1 MDSPNKRRKVDK
13 DGIDFKTLLGMD
25 LGFFAKLGVSTMML
39 RAPSVP
45 NTKDSCLDIETTIDA
60 ANMFIDILFYWEK
73 LKPSE
78 YDDTGWPLA
87 ASIRPSGIYTKK
99 PSVLTVAP
107 SIASTL
113 KKIACKDGG
122 RMNMPLV
129 TMQPNVK
136 VKHLSEL
143 WESFFEVK
151 SDVDPNF
158 CHPQIPVSTAD
169 HENSQLYWGRKS
181 KATDVPIRSCQYG
194 CECAA
199 KMFVCNQGC
208 LGVYLTPA
216 EQDAFDS
223 SGTLPENALFCLL
236 CIRRDA
242 ETIYITNKSTLK
254 HPQTQVGRGLFCVPP
269 FRNLVDCPG
278 GYKNQAIIGADY
290 VNAAL
295 PASIVSLSNNM
306 EVLYDHRYQ
315 LWYVDQTSLI
325 FDGRKYLNGHAVV

>member
-1 MDSPNKRRKVDK
+1 MESPNKRRRTCSI
-13 DGIDFKTLLGMD
+13 GFQTLASIEDFFPKIAIA
-25 LGFFAKLGVSTMML
+25 AKLLETPCSEDVDCFVDG
-39 RAPSVP
+39 
-45 NTKDSCLDIETTIDA
+45 ETTVDA
-60 ANMFIDILFYWEK
+60 ANIFIDILFYWEK

-78 YDDTGWPLA
+78 YEDTGWPLA
-87 ASIRPSGIYTKK
+87 ASIRPSGSHTKK
-99 PSVLTVAP
+99 SSVLTVAP

-122 RMNMPLV
+122 RLNMPLV
-129 TMQPNVK
+129 TMHANVK

-181 KATDVPIRSCQYG
+181 KKTGKPIKTCQYG

-199 KMFVCNQGC
+199 KTLICNQGC
-208 LGVYLTPA
+208 LGIYLTPA
-216 EQDAFDS
+216 EQDEFDAT
-223 SGTLPENALFCLL
+223 GNIPENALFCLL

-254 HPQTQVGRGLFCVPP
+254 YPQCQVGRGFFCVPP
-269 FRNLVDCPG
+269 FRNLVDVPG
-278 GYKNQAIIGADY
+278 GYKSQAIIGSNH

-295 PASIVSLSNNM
+295 PASIVSLSKNM
-306 EVLYDHRYQ
+306 EVVYDHRLQ
-315 LWYVDQTSLI
+315 LWHVDQSALI
-325 FDGRKYLNGHAVV
+325 FDGQKYLNDHAVV